1 LTHYSSLL
9 VLSDLWA
16 VLLVFAIKRKAFAR
30 RVEGAVGVS
39 KAPLGETGLKLM
51 ELGFLAR

>member
-1 LTHYSSLL
+1 

-39 KAPLGETGLKLM
+39 KAPLGETGLSLM